1 MSKIGK
7 KIIMEKKIISKN
19 QKLLFNSPPIKI
31 ESNKKY
37 TVEVQVTGIK
47 GSVGSIYLT
56 AIILGKSSRE
66 IKRYIRWID
75 DFSGKINRYSM
86 TFSTPEKSDQCI
98 IGYRANTE
106 TPVKMDLELEFENM
120 SSYQIKDVS
129 DNVSE
134 QFDNI
139 SDYKAPSLQ
148 LSEDEEKR
156 LEAKLVWIMGSPR
169 TGSTW
174 LATQLLNQQN
184 NIIWDEPYIGR
195 HIAARPIEKKS
206 KNHQQFFSVEHE
218 LNWIPALRKLILI
231 RAYSH
236 AQTLTQNIII
246 KEPNGSRGANR
257 IMKILPN
264 SKLIFLVRDGRD
276 VVDSLLDAVRP
287 DSWASFGKLNFKS
300 LETQSGR
307 RKWIKTFS
315 EEWLINT
322 ETTLHAFEEHPNQN
336 RILVKYEELRKNTF
350 YELKKI
356 YQFLN
361 MKVDESN
368 IHEIIDQFDFNNIP
382 ESQKGLGKFNRLAT
396 PGKWKDKFSKDE
408 IDFMNSIFGHVLQKS
423 GYEI

>member
-1 MSKIGK
+1 
-7 KIIMEKKIISKN
+7 MEKKIISKN
-19 QKLLFNSPPIKI
+19 EKLLFNSRPIKI
-31 ESNKKY
+31 KSNHKY
-37 TVEVQVTGIK
+37 TVEVYVTGIK

-56 AIILGKSSRE
+56 AIVLGKSSRE
-66 IKRYIRWID
+66 IKRYILWID
-75 DFSGKINRYSM
+75 DFSGKIKKYNM
-86 TFSTPEKSDQCI
+86 TFSTPEKSEKCI

-106 TPVKMDLELEFENM
+106 TPVKTDLEIEFDNI

-129 DNVSE
+129 DNIQD

-139 SDYKAPSLQ
+139 NDYKAPIFQ
-148 LSEDEEKR
+148 LSEDDEKR
-156 LEAKLVWIMGSPR
+156 LEEKLVWIMGSPR

-195 HIAARPIEKKS
+195 HIARRPTEKKS
-206 KNHQQFFSVEHE
+206 TNQQQFFSVEHE

-231 RAYSH
+231 RAFSH

-246 KEPNGSRGANR
+246 KEPNGSRGADR
-257 IMKILPN
+257 IMKTLPN

-287 DSWASFGKLNFKS
+287 DSWANFGKSDLKS
-300 LETQSGR
+300 IETRPGR
-307 RKWIKTFS
+307 RKWIRKFS

-322 ETTLHAFEEHPNQN
+322 ETTLHAFEEHVIQH
-336 RILVKYEELRKNTF
+336 RILIKYEELRKNTF
-350 YELKKI
+350 SELKKI

-361 MKVDESN
+361 MKIDESV
-368 IHEIIDQFDFNNIP
+368 IREIVNQYDFSNIP
-382 ESQKGLGKFNRLAT
+382 NSEKGPGKFNRLAI
-396 PGKWKDKFSKDE
+396 PGEWKNKFSKDE
-408 IDFMNSIFGHVLQKS
+408 IDFMNSLFGHVLQKT